1 MVKSFVCIGLR
12 ANDYSAVMV
21 KCKQHKEMRIIG
33 VFLRGASVCALRVR
47 SVRPAPT
54 GRGMPPVVI
63 TVMTG
68 LMAFGRKLLANPEM
82 PERFRRH
89 APLNRG
95 DLSTYYRARAKGCT
109 DHPTLNQERGDVPKP
124 CVNERWR

>member
-1 MVKSFVCIGLR
+1 MVKSFVRNGLR

-21 KCKQHKEMRIIG
+21 KCKQHKEMRKIG
-33 VFLRGASVCALRVR
+33 VFLRRASVCALRVR
-47 SVRPAPT
+47 FVRPAPT

-63 TVMTG
+63 TVMTV

-82 PERFRRH
+82 PERLRRH

-95 DLSTYYRARAKGCT
+95 DLSTYDRARAKGAPAIRRST
-109 DHPTLNQERGDVPKP
+109 RSGAT
-124 CVNERWR
+124 WRSLA

>member
-1 MVKSFVCIGLR
+1 MVKSFVCNGLR

-21 KCKQHKEMRIIG
+21 KCKRHKEMRNIG
-33 VFLRGASVCALRVR
+33 VFLWGASVCALRVR
-47 SVRPAPT
+47 AARPAPT

-68 LMAFGRKLLANPEM
+68 LMAFGRKLLANPEV
-82 PERFRRH
+82 PERLRRH

-95 DLSTYYRARAKGCT
+95 DLST
-109 DHPTLNQERGDVPKP
+109 
-124 CVNERWR
+124 